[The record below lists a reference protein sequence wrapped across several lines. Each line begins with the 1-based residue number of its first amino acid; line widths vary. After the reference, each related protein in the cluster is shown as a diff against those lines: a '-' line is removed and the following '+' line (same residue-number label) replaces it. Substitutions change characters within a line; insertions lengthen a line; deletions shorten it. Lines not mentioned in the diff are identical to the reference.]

1 MKNLLILLL
10 VFTVGCGTQIQKC
23 EKVDSEKVKQEI
35 VDFLKATNESD
46 FEEIENIT
54 TQDYLIYLDGEVLN
68 HDEFVGFIKAFPEPI
83 DYKFDDF
90 EFEIETDC
98 NSAFVNYYSRGVRSK
113 DDTSQI
119 TVFELQS
126 AYIKRIG
133 NELKLSFLHSTAGKQ

>member
-10 VFTVGCGTQIQKC
+10 LFTVGCGTQIQKC
-23 EKVDSEKVKQEI
+23 EKVDPEKAKQVI
-35 VDFLKATNESD
+35 VDFLNATNVSD

-54 TQDYLIYLDGEVLN
+54 TQDYLIYLDGDVLN
-68 HDEFVGFIKAFPEPI
+68 HDAFVRFIKAFPEPI

-98 NSAFVNYYSRGVRSK
+98 NSAFVNYYSRGVWSK

-119 TVFELQS
+119 TVFDLQS
-126 AYIKRIG
+126 AYIKRID
-133 NELKLSFLHSTAGKQ
+133 NELKLSFLHSTTEKQ